1 MEEFKLS
8 QKQICTYLVDFQELI
23 IISKKYYTHNIYVV
37 CCMMGPNISQRRR
50 HIVVSVAA
58 TICLRDHF
66 IDRCDANP
74 TLRVK
79 HKYQI
84 VIKKTWY

>member
-1 MEEFKLS
+1 
-8 QKQICTYLVDFQELI
+8 
-23 IISKKYYTHNIYVV
+23 
-37 CCMMGPNISQRRR
+37 MMGPNISQRRR

-84 VIKKTWY
+84 VIKKSGISIRVAWWLR